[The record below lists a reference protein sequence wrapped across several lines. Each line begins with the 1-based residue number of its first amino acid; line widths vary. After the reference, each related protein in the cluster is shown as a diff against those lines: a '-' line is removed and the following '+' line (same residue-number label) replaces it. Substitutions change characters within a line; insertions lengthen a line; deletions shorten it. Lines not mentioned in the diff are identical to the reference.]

1 MPGGGHLIVNRRR
14 ISLAA
19 ERVRLQRD
27 RVRTL
32 QASGIL
38 RFLPLR
44 RKGEYAGPVRVR
56 KIFVDVGN
64 GQAVCQRSLV
74 ALQSAF
80 KVEPDVLQC
89 GGRGIPGRADRQ
101 PARCNGQHGGRKL
114 PAVAV
119 LCREGILSGGL
130 WEVAGADVGRR
141 RAGGCR
147 LIGDGFVCLR
157 PRRTGTVP
165 LLRLKRQICAVFHR
179 CAERLAVFGQQQTV
193 QSGILPFSVLAQR
206 SVIHRCFRAGGRIA
220 AVRGHSRVDGV
231 YALGGGCPIHSH
243 RAVRIRRGC
252 D

>member
-44 RKGEYAGPVRVR
+44 RKGEYAGPARAR

-89 GGRGIPGRADRQ
+89 GGRVIPDRADRQ

-147 LIGDGFVCLR
+147 LIGDGFVCRR
-157 PRRTGTVP
+157 PRRTVP
-165 LLRLKRQICAVFHR
+165 LLRLKLQICAVFHR

-193 QSGILPFSVLAQR
+193 QSGILPFRVLAQR

-220 AVRGHSRVDGV
+220 AIRGHSRVDGV

-243 RAVRIRRGC
+243 RAVRIRRDC